1 MKVLV
6 IGPSDTR
13 SCGGMAEVIRGIRE
27 SASLN
32 QEFQIDI
39 FPSYIDGSL
48 AVRLLYSAFGIKIMT
63 CSTSTPQK
71 KAAPSERTFIYEK

>member
-39 FPSYIDGSL
+39 FPSYIDGIL
-48 AVRLLYSAFGIKIMT
+48 AVRLLYSAYGYLRFLLRYKNYDQIGR
-63 CSTSTPQK
+63 
-71 KAAPSERTFIYEK
+71 AHV

>member
-39 FPSYIDGSL
+39 FPS
-48 AVRLLYSAFGIKIMT
+48 
-63 CSTSTPQK
+63 
-71 KAAPSERTFIYEK
+71 